1 MVMSA
6 EPLRQVR
13 DHFSEVV
20 DRGEHHH
27 EMTSAEG
34 RAVFTRRGHDGVRH
48 AEIRSYS
55 RR

>member
-1 MVMSA
+1 MSA

-27 EMTSAEG
+27 EMTSAE